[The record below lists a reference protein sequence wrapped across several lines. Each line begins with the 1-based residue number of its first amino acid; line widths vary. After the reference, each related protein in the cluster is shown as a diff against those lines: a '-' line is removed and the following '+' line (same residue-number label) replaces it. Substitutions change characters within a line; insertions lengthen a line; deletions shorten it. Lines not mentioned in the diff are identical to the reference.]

1 MQAYYLASKDP
12 VFHQVAYATMTLT
25 LVLKG
30 FHVMEKQ
37 LRPALQKRNP
47 AECDQILKQMWR
59 LALTGMCPFVLAS

>member
-1 MQAYYLASKDP
+1 VQAYYLASKDP